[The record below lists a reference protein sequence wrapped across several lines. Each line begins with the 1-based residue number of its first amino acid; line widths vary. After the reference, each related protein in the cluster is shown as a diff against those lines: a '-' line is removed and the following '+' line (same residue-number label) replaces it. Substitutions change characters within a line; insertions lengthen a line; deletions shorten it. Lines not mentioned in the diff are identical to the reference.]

1 MARDEKLVIRLVES
15 VKEDFQA
22 YSEELGMTMSALG
35 SYVVGEWIRQQ
46 KNKERLEEKSALAM
60 IEYGKKLLEEQ
71 EQEK

>member
-1 MARDEKLVIRLVES
+1 KLVIRLVES